1 MPANLDTLKNDLLN
15 DHWKHAYNWAG
26 ISIRKLSERYSC
38 SMDDVRHAMTR
49 IAQEHPPPKSKAKV
63 EREVSPQPSGCRD
76 LPSTLNSEETTC
88 KSCFAPIV
96 WIGKHPC
103 DPPVLKVVTADGK
116 VHTARGSHFATCKVG
131 AKR

>member
-38 SMDDVRHAMTR
+38 SMDDVRQVMMQIAKENPKPKAMPNEG
-49 IAQEHPPPKSKAKV
+49 Q
-63 EREVSPQPSGCRD
+63 
-76 LPSTLNSEETTC
+76 C

-116 VHTARGSHFATCKVG
+116 VHTARGSHFATCPQ
-131 AKR
+131 ADQHRKR